1 MWYIYTMEYHSAI
14 KKNEIMP
21 FAATWLG
28 PETVILNEVRGR
40 RNSDIPY
47 MQNLNRN
54 DTNELTKQKRLA
66 HLENELIVPWTHYY
80 ILNG

>member
-1 MWYIYTMEYHSAI
+1 MEYHSAI

-21 FAATWLG
+21 FAATWMG

-54 DTNELTKQKRLA
+54 DTNELTYKTERDSQ
-66 HLENELIVPWTHYY
+66 T
-80 ILNG
+80 